1 MTRRAWSFGVE
12 SVAALA
18 LLVVGCTVSEPAR
31 HDSGL
36 PRPETSAVR
45 PVSLPDLALAS
56 ESAQDQIRQHYASL
70 LQAIEDA
77 EMPPLALA
85 DEYGAMGNLLLAA
98 EFFDV
103 AETCYANA
111 QALAPDDMRW
121 PYYRGHVYRAKGA
134 HDLAV
139 ASFERVLELR
149 PDDVPALVWLGE
161 ENLAQ
166 DRPEAAELPLTTAL
180 SIRPGL
186 AAALSGLGRAA
197 LARREYA
204 RAVEYLGEAL
214 ERAPQALSVHYPLAM
229 AYRSL
234 GKLDKAAAHL
244 EQRGNTEILMADPLM
259 APLAMAYRSL
269 GKLDKAA
276 AHLEQRGNTEIL
288 MADPLMQELSGLL
301 RSVSAYETSGIRAL
315 EYGEWE
321 AAAEFFREGI
331 ALQPDSASLRH
342 RLGTAL
348 SLMGDVP
355 GAREQFE
362 EALRLSPEFAAAH
375 YSLGVMMASDARY
388 EDAIR
393 RFEDAVRHEPDYVEA
408 LLLLGDLLRHLGPA
422 EDALT
427 HFERVIT
434 IDPGVAEARLGLALA
449 LVRLE
454 HYAEARDRLTEGI
467 RVLPDQPELVHA
479 LARLLAAAPDDA
491 VRDGQR
497 ALSLMEGLI
506 EQQRTVE
513 NAETMAMTLAEL
525 GRYDEAATLQR
536 DVLATA
542 REQGWPG
549 EILEPMIENLR
560 LYEGG
565 RPCRTPWT
573 AATMP

>member
-214 ERAPQALSVHYPLAM
+214 ERAPQALSVHY
-229 AYRSL
+229 
-234 GKLDKAAAHL
+234 
-244 EQRGNTEILMADPLM
+244 
-259 APLAMAYRSL
+259 PLAMAYRSL